1 MVEAAPSLSDLELAK
16 RMVATLSLQAAK
28 RAVQRQVR
36 ASGKRWSELSSR
48 EVTLWAE
55 LYREDHLDV
64 LVAQAARTISK
75 SPTLRAMLEREQ
87 RRCAK
92 LSINAQTA
100 KPCSSSTIS
109 VQKLGAKLRANQ

>member
-1 MVEAAPSLSDLELAK
+1 MAEATLSLPDLELAK
-16 RMVATLSLQAAK
+16 RMVTTLSLQAAK

-36 ASGKRWSELSSR
+36 ASGKRWSDLSSR

-64 LVAQAARTISK
+64 LVAQAVTTISK

-87 RRCAK
+87 RRQAR
-92 LSINAQTA
+92 
-100 KPCSSSTIS
+100 
-109 VQKLGAKLRANQ
+109 AKLRTNAHAQSQPKSTTSAVQMSGAK

>member
-1 MVEAAPSLSDLELAK
+1 MVEATPSLPDLALAR

-48 EVTLWAE
+48 EATLWAE

-92 LSINAQTA
+92 LINAQTA
-100 KPCSSSTIS
+100 KPCSSATIS